1 MTTTPLPKLLMMS
14 WSRPPA
20 VSGSATV
27 LGNLAEKFTPDEMV
41 IIGENQPNAPAL
53 QWRNDLPKLFTG
65 TRYINPKQRGARWLR
80 FAQIPY
86 LFLKSW
92 WIARR
97 HGCKAILVVYPNEVY
112 LLVAYLLATL
122 TRRPLYAYFHNLYAE
137 NIGVGFVYMPL
148 AKWLQPRIFRKAR
161 HIFTMSAGMADYYQQ
176 EKRFVGNFSP
186 LVHTFN
192 EDIPPI
198 PTSAPPVQ
206 TPLQLASAGSIN
218 SYCADSAGR
227 IARAVSAMDVHMMV
241 YTGVGRDYL
250 ATVGFVGDK
259 FTITILPRVELLVQ
273 LPHADMVLLPH
284 GFVGGASADE
294 IKTIF
299 PTKVIEYLIC
309 GKPIIAH
316 TPEGAFLTDFL
327 RQHDCAYV
335 VTEPS
340 IEAVREAITR
350 VATDEAL
357 RLRLVQNA
365 LRTAEMFHAP
375 NVVKH
380 LREVVSLV

>member
-1 MTTTPLPKLLMMS
+1 
-14 WSRPPA
+14 
-20 VSGSATV
+20 
-27 LGNLAEKFTPDEMV
+27 
-41 IIGENQPNAPAL
+41 
-53 QWRNDLPKLFTG
+53 
-65 TRYINPKQRGARWLR
+65 
-80 FAQIPY
+80 
-86 LFLKSW
+86 
-92 WIARR
+92 
-97 HGCKAILVVYPNEVY
+97 
-112 LLVAYLLATL
+112 
-122 TRRPLYAYFHNLYAE
+122 
-137 NIGVGFVYMPL
+137 
-148 AKWLQPRIFRKAR
+148 
-161 HIFTMSAGMADYYQQ
+161 
-176 EKRFVGNFSP
+176 
-186 LVHTFN
+186 
-192 EDIPPI
+192 
-198 PTSAPPVQ
+198 
-206 TPLQLASAGSIN
+206 
-218 SYCADSAGR
+218 
-227 IARAVSAMDVHMMV
+227 MMV

-380 LREVVSLV
+380 LREVVSLA